1 MARSIP
7 VSELRNY
14 GPVLGK
20 VYPGTPVYL
29 SKNGRAVFS
38 IRSIEDEEQF
48 IRAEAMIHLL
58 CELNL
63 GVKAAE
69 EEGWITEEEVR
80 THMKDRR
87 IRDK

>member
-1 MARSIP
+1 MSRSIP
-7 VSELRNY
+7 ISELRNY

-29 SKNGRAVFS
+29 SKNGREVFS
-38 IRSIEDEEQF
+38 IRSIEDEEKF

-63 GVKAAE
+63 GVKVAE

-80 THMKDRR
+80 AHIKDRR
-87 IRDK
+87 TKE